1 MVDHTGQQFGNYTLT
16 RLLGRGGFAE
26 VYLGEHIY
34 LKSLAA
40 IKVLLTALDQE
51 EIARFLAEARTL
63 AALKHPHIVR
73 ILDFGIEKDT
83 PFLVMEYASNGTM
96 QQRHSRGE
104 PLPLDVVVPYVSQI
118 ASALQYAHDQKLIHR
133 DIKPGNILL
142 HEQNELLL
150 SDFGVAMFTQD
161 SHQKSNQDFV
171 GTATYMAPEQI
182 RGQACQ
188 SSDQYALG
196 VIVYEWLSGGYL
208 FQGTFTEVCTQHM
221 YAPPE
226 PLRNRVP
233 NISPTIEQVVMTTL
247 AKEPSQRFSSVQ
259 AFATALEQAYLSEY
273 KTVPSLPDAE
283 LQTIASLAENATPAH
298 QSEQTVVPSL
308 LDGEPP
314 TISSFVDSTT
324 PAPQSEIPPA
334 STASQP
340 SHKQA
345 IPFTTTLRTLFSQRT
360 LSFKN
365 SPLLLVLLVVAI
377 AGGGLLY
384 AYAATGRPATA
395 QNRKATTTP
404 TQFISSQAPPT
415 PTAIPPTTSSTQVD
429 LVAAPSPTTSVAQ
442 PTATPTPKAETSS
455 TSTSDSTNTSTSD
468 SADTPTPKP
477 TATPTPKPACPP
489 IVQFG
494 SKNAWVKTLQ
504 QDLNKRGMTDSAGK
518 ALVVDGDF
526 GANTEYAVKKWQKHA
541 QITVDGA
548 VGPET
553 WHSLGRC

>member
-1 MVDHTGQQFGNYTLT
+1 M
-16 RLLGRGGFAE
+16 
-26 VYLGEHIY
+26 
-34 LKSLAA
+34 
-40 IKVLLTALDQE
+40 TA
-51 EIARFLAEARTL
+51 
-63 AALKHPHIVR
+63 
-73 ILDFGIEKDT
+73 
-83 PFLVMEYASNGTM
+83 
-96 QQRHSRGE
+96 
-104 PLPLDVVVPYVSQI
+104 
-118 ASALQYAHDQKLIHR
+118 
-133 DIKPGNILL
+133 
-142 HEQNELLL
+142 
-150 SDFGVAMFTQD
+150 
-161 SHQKSNQDFV
+161 
-171 GTATYMAPEQI
+171 
-182 RGQACQ
+182 
-188 SSDQYALG
+188 
-196 VIVYEWLSGGYL
+196 
-208 FQGTFTEVCTQHM
+208 
-221 YAPPE
+221 
-226 PLRNRVP
+226 
-233 NISPTIEQVVMTTL
+233 L

-283 LQTIASLAENATPAH
+283 LQTIASLVENATPAH
-298 QSEQTVVPSL
+298 QSEQTIVPSL

-324 PAPQSEIPPA
+324 PAHQPEIPPA

-345 IPFTTTLRTLFSQRT
+345 IPFTTPLRTLFSQRT
-360 LSFKN
+360 LSFKS

-404 TQFISSQAPPT
+404 TQFISSQAPAT

-429 LVAAPSPTTSVAQ
+429 LVAASSPTTSVAQ

-455 TSTSDSTNTSTSD
+455 TSTSDSTAASDSTNTSTSD

-477 TATPTPKPACPP
+477 TPKPTATPTPKLACPP
-489 IVQFG
+489 IVQYG
-494 SKNAWVKTLQ
+494 SKNTWVKTLQ

-526 GANTEYAVKKWQKHA
+526 GANTQYAVKKWQKHA
-541 QITVDGA
+541 QITVDGV